1 LKECEWR
8 WRKETKEMEKELW
21 KLIKK
26 YG

>member
-1 LKECEWR
+1 CEWR